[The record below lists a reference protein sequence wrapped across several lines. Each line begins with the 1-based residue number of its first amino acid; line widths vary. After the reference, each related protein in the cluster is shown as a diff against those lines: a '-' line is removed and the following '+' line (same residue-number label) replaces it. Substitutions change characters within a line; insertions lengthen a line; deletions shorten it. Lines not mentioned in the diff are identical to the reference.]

1 LVNKGQP
8 LIELDNILTHADLNA
23 VRQQLNAI
31 DLQIKREQEFYLLVS
46 ALRPKIISSIMSMDS
61 DFLKPEIDDEIVEQR
76 YRAHV
81 SKLRT
86 LLGELRRSQSEQ
98 VVNDASIKKLESV
111 IPISRKHSKAL
122 ETLFDKGLASE
133 ADYLEKKKDT

>member
-1 LVNKGQP
+1 MVNKGQP